1 MNIVRFPR
9 EKHSASAEL
18 RNSSLAKPVRRLE
31 AKLVIDGPLAET
43 ITLGAGRAQITPDAF
58 IIRALSAVFGGG
70 HSA

>member
-1 MNIVRFPR
+1 MSVIKFPG
-9 EKHSASAEL
+9 KKFSASAEL

-70 HSA
+70 HAA